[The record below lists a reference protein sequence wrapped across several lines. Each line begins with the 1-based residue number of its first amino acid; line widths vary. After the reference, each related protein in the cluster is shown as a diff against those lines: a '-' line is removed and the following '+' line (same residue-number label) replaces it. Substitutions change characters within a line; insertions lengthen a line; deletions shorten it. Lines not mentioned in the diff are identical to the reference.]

1 MPAARGSC
9 DLSSKGTVFHG
20 EVLYGAYLPAP
31 HTETALGLW
40 RGNNIKAPEKEI
52 AAMADTTIESNP
64 YLCRR
69 DESFQPPAPTANT
82 LVEAVRMNP
91 TEFGLTMAQLVT
103 NQWGPLP
110 IGAQFPMHGGTL
122 VVSFSA
128 SVHTDQP
135 IPSGSLA
142 QVGYDI
148 AVDGTVV
155 GSAITFVWAQDVW
168 TNCATT
174 LIVNNLSPAT
184 HTITIQPHG
193 PYTSN
198 DQFNLFNLTVMEF

>member
-1 MPAARGSC
+1 
-9 DLSSKGTVFHG
+9 
-20 EVLYGAYLPAP
+20 
-31 HTETALGLW
+31 
-40 RGNNIKAPEKEI
+40 
-52 AAMADTTIESNP
+52 MADTTIDGDAF
-64 YLCRR
+64 LCRR
-69 DESFQPPAPTANT
+69 DASFQPPAPTAPPT
-82 LVEAVRMNP
+82 LLEAVRMAP

-110 IGAQFPMHGGTL
+110 ISAQFDMHGGTL
-122 VVSFSA
+122 VVCLSA

-148 AVDGTVV
+148 AVDGSVV

-174 LIVNNLSPAT
+174 LIVNNLTPAT
-184 HTITIQPHG
+184 HTIAIQPHG

-198 DQFNLFNLTVMEF
+198 DQFNIFNLTVMEF